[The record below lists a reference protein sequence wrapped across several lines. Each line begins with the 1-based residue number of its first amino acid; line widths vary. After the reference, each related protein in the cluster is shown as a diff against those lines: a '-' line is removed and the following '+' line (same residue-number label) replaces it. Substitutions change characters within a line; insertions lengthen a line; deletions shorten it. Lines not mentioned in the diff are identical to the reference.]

1 MAMRSADASFDTR
14 IFLQS
19 TSFSAIYD
27 PGVFKITPAETSKI
41 GPLLIV
47 ASALVLVWRESQQV

>member
-1 MAMRSADASFDTR
+1 MAMRSADASFDTP

-27 PGVFKITPAETSKI
+27 PGAFKTTPTATSKI
-41 GPLLIV
+41 GPFLIV
-47 ASALVLVWRESQQV
+47 ASALVIVWRESQQV

>member
-1 MAMRSADASFDTR
+1 MAMRSADASFDTP

-19 TSFSAIYD
+19 TNFSAIYD
-27 PGVFKITPAETSKI
+27 PGFFKITSMAASKI